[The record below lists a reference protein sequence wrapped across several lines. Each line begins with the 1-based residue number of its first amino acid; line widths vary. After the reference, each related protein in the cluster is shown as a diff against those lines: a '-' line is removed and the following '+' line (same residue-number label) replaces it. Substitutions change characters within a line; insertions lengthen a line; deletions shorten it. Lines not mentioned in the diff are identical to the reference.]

1 MGYGWFL
8 TGTYPA
14 IEKSLSHVLGAEMN
28 TVNLAATYR
37 DERIARR
44 RAIVATVLGNGFEWF
59 DFMVYGFFAIT
70 IAKLFFPTGND
81 LTSLMLSVATFGV
94 GFLVRPFG
102 GILIGIYADKA
113 GRKAALSLTIILMCA
128 GTAIIGLAPTYSQI
142 GVAAPCLI
150 LIARLLQGF
159 SAGGEMGTATA
170 FLTEHAP
177 KGKKAYYSSWIQTS
191 IGFAVLLGACFGT
204 GITLGLS
211 AADMESWGW
220 RIPFLSGLLI
230 GPIGF
235 FIRRNLDETPVF
247 LSAEKSKTPLADVL
261 RDYPWQAFASFAM
274 VVLWTVCIYVILFY
288 MPTFSVKVL
297 KLPQSASFIAAMVG
311 GGVITVLSPITGW
324 YSDKVGRKWL
334 LGGASAAM
342 LVLAWPMFAMIVKAP
357 SVATLC
363 VFQAV
368 FGVLIAIYTGPILA
382 ALSETFPTK
391 VLSTGLSVA
400 YNLAV
405 MTFGGFASLILTW
418 LISTTGTPMAP
429 AIYVIFA
436 AAFSLLGVLFGYRQP
451 KEI

>member
-1 MGYGWFL
+1 V
-8 TGTYPA
+8 PDR
-14 IEKSLSHVLGAEMN
+14 V
-28 TVNLAATYR
+28 
-37 DERIARR
+37 
-44 RAIVATVLGNGFEWF
+44 RAIA
-59 DFMVYGFFAIT
+59 
-70 IAKLFFPTGND
+70 
-81 LTSLMLSVATFGV
+81 
-94 GFLVRPFG
+94 
-102 GILIGIYADKA
+102 
-113 GRKAALSLTIILMCA
+113 
-128 GTAIIGLAPTYSQI
+128 
-142 GVAAPCLI
+142 
-150 LIARLLQGF
+150 ARLLGWRRDGHCYGISDRARAQRQK
-159 SAGGEMGTATA
+159 S
-170 FLTEHAP
+170 
-177 KGKKAYYSSWIQTS
+177 
-191 IGFAVLLGACFGT
+191 VLL
-204 GITLGLS
+204 ITFGLS
-211 AADMESWGW
+211 TADIESWGW

-235 FIRRNLDETPVF
+235 FIRRNLEESPVF
-247 LSAEKSKTPLADVL
+247 INAEKSKTPLADVL
-261 RDYPWQAFASFAM
+261 SDYPWQAFASFAM

-311 GGVITVLSPITGW
+311 GSVITVCSPITGW
-324 YSDKVGRKWL
+324 FSDKVGRKWL
-334 LGGASAAM
+334 LAGASTAM
-342 LVLAWPMFAMIVKAP
+342 LVLAWPLFAMIVKTP

-418 LISTTGTPMAP
+418 LISVTGTPMAP

>member
-1 MGYGWFL
+1 
-8 TGTYPA
+8 
-14 IEKSLSHVLGAEMN
+14 MN
-28 TVNLAATYR
+28 TADLTATY
-37 DERIARR
+37 DEARAIRR

-81 LTSLMLSVATFGV
+81 LSSLMLSVATFGV

-102 GILIGIYADKA
+102 GILIGIYADRA
-113 GRKAALSLTIILMCA
+113 GRKAALSLTILLMCA
-128 GTAIIGLAPTYSQI
+128 GTALIGLAPTYSQI

-150 LIARLLQGF
+150 VIARLLQGF

-211 AADMESWGW
+211 AQDVESWGW

-235 FIRRNLDETPVF
+235 FIRRNLEETPVF
-247 LSAEKSKTPLADVL
+247 LNATDKSKTPLADVL
-261 RDYPWQAFASFAM
+261 RDYPRQTFASFAM

-297 KLPQSASFIAAMVG
+297 KLQQSASFIAAMVG
-311 GGVITVLSPITGW
+311 GVVITVCSPITGW
-324 YSDKVGRKWL
+324 WSDKIGRKWL
-334 LGGASAAM
+334 LACSAAAM
-342 LVLAWPMFAMIVKAP
+342 LLLVWPMFAMIVSSP
-357 SVATLC
+357 SLATLC
-363 VFQAV
+363 IFQAV

-418 LISTTGTPMAP
+418 LIARTGTAMAP
-429 AIYVIFA
+429 AFYVMFA
-436 AAFSLLGVLFGYRQP
+436 AAFSLLGVLLGYRQP
-451 KEI
+451 VASRSSDIAVPC

>member
-1 MGYGWFL
+1 
-8 TGTYPA
+8 
-14 IEKSLSHVLGAEMN
+14 MN
-28 TVNLAATYR
+28 TVQLSVTHKEDR
-37 DERIARR
+37 SARR

-94 GFLVRPFG
+94 GFLVRPLG
-102 GILIGIYADKA
+102 GILLGIYADRA
-113 GRKAALSLTIILMCA
+113 GRRAALSLTILLMCL
-128 GTAIIGLAPTYSQI
+128 GTALIGLAPTYSQI
-142 GVAAPCLI
+142 GIAAPCLI
-150 LIARLLQGF
+150 VFARLLQGF

-177 KGKKAYYSSWIQTS
+177 PGKKAYYSSWIQTS

-204 GITLGLS
+204 GLTLGLS
-211 AADMESWGW
+211 TDDVESWGW

-235 FIRRNLDETPVF
+235 FIRRNLEETPVF
-247 LSAEKSKTPLADVL
+247 LNATDRSKTPLSDVL

-297 KLPQSASFIAAMVG
+297 KLPSSASFIAAMVG
-311 GGVITVLSPITGW
+311 GGVITLLSPVTGW
-324 YSDKVGRKWL
+324 WSDQIGRKWL
-334 LGGASAAM
+334 LTGASAAM
-342 LVLAWPMFAMIVKAP
+342 LVLAWPMFAMIVTAP
-357 SVATLC
+357 SLGTLC
-363 VFQAV
+363 AFQAV

-382 ALSETFPTK
+382 ALAETFPTK

-418 LISTTGTPMAP
+418 LISKTGTAMAP
-429 AIYVIFA
+429 AFYVMFA
-436 AAFSLLGVLFGYRQP
+436 AGFSLLGVIFGYRQP
-451 KEI
+451 HAT

>member
-1 MGYGWFL
+1 MAWL
-8 TGTYPA
+8 PTGTAPT
-14 IEKSLSHVLGAEMN
+14 IEKSLEHALGAEMN
-28 TVNLAATYR
+28 TVNLATNYL
-37 DERIARR
+37 DDKSVRR

-81 LTSLMLSVATFGV
+81 LSSLMLSVATFGV

-102 GILIGIYADKA
+102 GILIGIYADRA
-113 GRKAALSLTIILMCA
+113 GRKAALSLTILLMCA
-128 GTAIIGLAPTYSQI
+128 GTAIIGLTPTYSQI

-150 LIARLLQGF
+150 LVARLLQGF

-211 AADMESWGW
+211 KVDIESWGW

-235 FIRRNLDETPVF
+235 FIRRNLEETPVF
-247 LSAEKSKTPLADVL
+247 LNTTDKSKTPLADVL
-261 RDYPWQAFASFAM
+261 RDYPWQAFASFSM

-288 MPTFSVKVL
+288 MPTFSVRVL

-311 GGVITVLSPITGW
+311 GGVITLCSPFTGW

-334 LGGASAAM
+334 LGGAAAAM
-342 LVLAWPMFAMIVKAP
+342 LVLAWPMFALIVKSP

-418 LISTTGTPMAP
+418 LISVTKTPMAP

-436 AAFSLLGVLFGYRQP
+436 AGFSLLGVLFGYRQP
-451 KEI
+451 KDL

>member
-1 MGYGWFL
+1 MGCGWFL
-8 TGTYPA
+8 TGTELT
-14 IEKSLSHVLGAEMN
+14 IESAKYASGAEMN
-28 TVNLAATYR
+28 TVNLAGTYV
-37 DERIARR
+37 DEKAARR

-102 GILIGIYADKA
+102 GILIGIYSDRA
-113 GRKAALSLTIILMCA
+113 GRKAALSLTILLMCA

-142 GVAAPCLI
+142 GMAAPCLI
-150 LIARLLQGF
+150 VFARLLQGF

-191 IGFAVLLGACFGT
+191 IGFAVLMGACFGT

-211 AADMESWGW
+211 SADMESWGW

-247 LSAEKSKTPLADVL
+247 LKAEKSKTPLKEVL

-311 GGVITVLSPITGW
+311 GGVITVFSPFTGW

-357 SVATLC
+357 SLATLC

-418 LISTTGTPMAP
+418 LISTTGTAMAP
-429 AIYVIFA
+429 AFYVIFA

-451 KEI
+451 KEV